1 MEMKN
6 MIGKWTKEQTKIIT
20 VHYKENIQI
29 ENYQIK
35 VNICNEEFEENKEKY
50 AAGLLKYKEKM
61 IVLKNKKEIKTY
73 LRETI

>member
-1 MEMKN
+1 

-29 ENYQIK
+29 ENYQTK
-35 VNICNEEFEENKEKY
+35 VNICNEEFEEKY

-61 IVLKNKKEIKTY
+61 IVLKNKKEIETY